1 MPRRKSGQED
11 IRSLQQ
17 MNGYYHVTIPISF
30 IRKLGWREHQKL
42 VVKPIRAGLALV
54 DWKVPRVKKKS

>member
-1 MPRRKSGQED
+1 MPRRKSGQEG

-17 MNGYYHVTIPISF
+17 VNGYYHVTIPILF

-42 VVKPIRAGLALV
+42 VVKPIRGGLVFV
-54 DWKVPRVKKKS
+54 DWKAPHSKKDV